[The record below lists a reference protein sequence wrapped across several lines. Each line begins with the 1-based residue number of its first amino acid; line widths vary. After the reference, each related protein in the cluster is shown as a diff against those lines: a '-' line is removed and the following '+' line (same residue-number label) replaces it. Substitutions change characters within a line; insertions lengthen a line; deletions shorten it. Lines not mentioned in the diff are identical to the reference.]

1 MFGHSRQATPD
12 ELVRI
17 KFCADA
23 LMALT
28 DPEAH
33 RAEVAPIDPLFCKLW
48 PYCATIGACLKIQT
62 IQVKVT
68 ESKDGSVKIT
78 QPKGVHRGVTV
89 LLEQPDEVVRERAWF
104 CHFSKRESGWW
115 GWLLVL
121 LLVSRPRGS

>member
-1 MFGHSRQATPD
+1 MSDHSRQATPD

-17 KFCADA
+17 KVCADA

-33 RAEVAPIDPLFCKLW
+33 RAEVAPIDQAWLKLW

-62 IQVKVT
+62 PSQSNRIQRRQR
-68 ESKDGSVKIT
+68 KIT

-89 LLEQPDEVVRERAWF
+89 LLEQPDEVVRESVGGF
-104 CHFSKRESGWW
+104 VTFQRERWW
-115 GWLLVL
+115 GWRLVL